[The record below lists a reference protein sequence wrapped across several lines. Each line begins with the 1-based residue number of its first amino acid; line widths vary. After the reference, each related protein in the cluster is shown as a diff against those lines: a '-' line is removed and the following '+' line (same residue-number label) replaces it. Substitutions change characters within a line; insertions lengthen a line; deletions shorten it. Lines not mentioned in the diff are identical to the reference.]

1 VFPLQIPALKDTT
14 GDAQGVEQLE
24 GELIC
29 KDVEQ
34 SPSIA
39 VNVTTTPIGILITV
53 FPEIVPALEVI
64 VALSETLNAKLNVPI
79 PEQTPCPALSVGVTH
94 PLGVIQLAGLVTVI
108 FVEAH
113 PFNDVAVNTTLVPT
127 AIPVI
132 MLPLIVPVEAEMVPL
147 VLKLTLYV
155 VPLQIALLTVIKGA
169 TKDGC

>member
-64 VALSETLNAKLNVPI
+64 VALSAISILK
-79 PEQTPCPALSVGVTH
+79 VGV
-94 PLGVIQLAGLVTVI
+94 VLA
-108 FVEAH
+108 
-113 PFNDVAVNTTLVPT
+113 
-127 AIPVI
+127 
-132 MLPLIVPVEAEMVPL
+132 
-147 VLKLTLYV
+147 LK
-155 VPLQIALLTVIKGA
+155 
-169 TKDGC
+169 